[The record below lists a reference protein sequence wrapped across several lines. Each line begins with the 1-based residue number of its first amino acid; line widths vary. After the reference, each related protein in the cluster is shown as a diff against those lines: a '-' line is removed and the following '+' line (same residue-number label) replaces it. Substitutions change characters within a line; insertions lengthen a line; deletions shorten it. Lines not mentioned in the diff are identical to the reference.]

1 MQARIYRL
9 NEGAWRGMPRS
20 ADGMDPCGFHQ
31 FLRQFDCLL
40 RRLSDLHLR
49 ISLARL
55 PLTEQ
60 GDELA
65 RFGNAIVDNLLDP
78 CAVAGVMPDGSV
90 VAAFLGPRD
99 GDSAVG
105 DEEMTARITRRFER
119 AVQTAQPRSTL
130 PGNALTVVH
139 CWSDEIYDVPALVLE
154 LASIHQSRRTGVA
167 TELKVGSQPA

>member
-1 MQARIYRL
+1 
-9 NEGAWRGMPRS
+9 
-20 ADGMDPCGFHQ
+20 MDPCGFHQ

-55 PLTEQ
+55 PLTEH

-65 RFGNAIVDNLLDP
+65 HSGNAIVDNLLDP

-119 AVQTAQPRSTL
+119 AVQAAQPRSTL
-130 PGNALTVVH
+130 PGDALTVVH
-139 CWSDEIYDVPALVLE
+139 CWSDEIYDVPAFVLE
-154 LASIHQSRRTGVA
+154 LASIHHARRSGMTA
-167 TELKVGSQPA
+167 ELNVGSHLG